1 MITVLHRSCP
11 GTDYNVHIIQCRI
24 VRCQI
29 VRVPNRPTIHWI
41 HLNTA
46 SLHIGW
52 WYVLWDFFLSFES
65 KIEIP
70 GAELWCSNIPCLLAA
85 TGWKGRNWFQ
95 ITIWM
100 FGGKKERAK
109 MSQRFHL
116 CSKDRSQAKPIHW
129 LPISIPMHVEAYWQQ
144 SAFSKNLDHEVS
156 VYFGRLHK

>member
-70 GAELWCSNIPCLLAA
+70 GAELWCSNIPCLLPCHRLKRPKLVSNHNLNV
-85 TGWKGRNWFQ
+85 WRKKR
-95 ITIWM
+95 
-100 FGGKKERAK
+100 KERKCLKSSISVQKIEARPSLFIDCPLVFRCMWK
-109 MSQRFHL
+109 RTG
-116 CSKDRSQAKPIHW
+116 SKVLSLKI
-129 LPISIPMHVEAYWQQ
+129 
-144 SAFSKNLDHEVS
+144 
-156 VYFGRLHK
+156 